1 MKGVTPS
8 VLNRFKPK
16 IRIGEE
22 TWLIMIL
29 LSIVFATELAVL
41 ALLQITSFNII
52 YTQFLSSMVDARM
65 LFRTSVAQNI
75 LDASLLVIL
84 VSPLIIYPKRKIES
98 RLQNA
103 QKDRKVIIEQLSE
116 NLKRF
121 ETSSDKLRNPL
132 AILITSLEV
141 KDELGDD
148 EFLKIVRE
156 QTIKIQQEL
165 DGLREEENKTY
176 ELVEEIYNKSIN
188 RLIN

>member
-1 MKGVTPS
+1 MKGVTPG

-22 TWLIMIL
+22 TWLILIL

-84 VSPLIIYPKRKIES
+84 LSPLIIFPKRKIES
-98 RLQNA
+98 QLQNA
-103 QKDRKVIIEQLSE
+103 QKDRKVIIEQLAE

-132 AILITSLEV
+132 AVLITSLEV
-141 KDELGDD
+141 KDELEED
-148 EFLKIVRE
+148 EFIQIVRE
-156 QTIKIQQEL
+156 QTIRIQQEL

-176 ELVEEIYNKSIN
+176 ELVEEIYNKSVN

>member
-1 MKGVTPS
+1 M
-8 VLNRFKPK
+8 VL
-16 IRIGEE
+16 
-22 TWLIMIL
+22 IL

-41 ALLQITSFNII
+41 AFMQITSFNIV

-84 VSPLIIYPKRKIES
+84 LSPLIIFPKRRIES
-98 RLQNA
+98 QLQSA
-103 QKDRKVIIEQLSE
+103 QKDRKVIIEQLAE
-116 NLKRF
+116 NLRRF

-132 AILITSLEV
+132 AVLITSLEV
-141 KDELGDD
+141 KDELGDE
-148 EFLKIVRE
+148 EFLQIVKE
-156 QTIKIQQEL
+156 QTIRIQQEL